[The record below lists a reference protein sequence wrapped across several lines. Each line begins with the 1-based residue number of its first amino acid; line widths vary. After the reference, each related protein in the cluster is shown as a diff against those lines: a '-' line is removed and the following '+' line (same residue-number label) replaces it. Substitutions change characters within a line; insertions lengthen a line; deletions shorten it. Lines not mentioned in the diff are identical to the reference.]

1 MLRKQQREDWL
12 NTCLEEVN
20 GSSGVK
26 TRLLIDSMEDSSLVV
41 LIRVQRSVQ
50 IKLEALSELVFELH
64 LGFED
69 VGRGPGLGEGE
80 AVLGVDVLGFNV
92 PNDGVW
98 LGLATLDLEGHT
110 GGRLCL
116 NLKRGT
122 VEIVVLAKEVIGR
135 LAEILVM
142 TDESENIDNDNPL

>member
-1 MLRKQQREDWL
+1 MVRKQQRKDWL

-26 TRLLIDSMEDSSLVV
+26 TRLLIDSMEDSGLMV

-50 IKLEALSELVFELH
+50 IKLEALSELVLDLH

-80 AVLGVDVLGFNV
+80 AVLGVNV
-92 PNDGVW
+92 F
-98 LGLATLDLEGHT
+98 GL
-110 GGRLCL
+110 
-116 NLKRGT
+116 
-122 VEIVVLAKEVIGR
+122 
-135 LAEILVM
+135 
-142 TDESENIDNDNPL
+142 NIPDDSV